1 MNAYLAVC
9 RGKLVPNVSVSPSFL
24 FVMLTA
30 LRFSR
35 ISHSVRLTSIVA
47 TRSQRAYH
55 AFHEDQANV
64 LPNPIEPQSAAF
76 KVQTVRF

>member
-1 MNAYLAVC
+1 MPWETCAD
-9 RGKLVPNVSVSPSFL
+9 VSVSPSFL

-35 ISHSVRLTSIVA
+35 ISHSVRLTPIVA
-47 TRSQRAYH
+47 ARSQRAYH

-64 LPNPIEPQSAAF
+64 LPNLIEPQSAAF
-76 KVQTVRF
+76 KVHTDRSLLPLHL